1 MFLHKSFLLLLVGAV
16 TIKFIINH
24 GERLMITLN
33 SAALTPFVFHL
44 QVSGAD
50 LMAALVFSV

>member
-1 MFLHKSFLLLLVGAV
+1 MLVGAV

-24 GERLMITLN
+24 DERLMITLN